1 MNGWSIDM
9 RKHDNSELQDRTAR
23 LAEQISTRMDRG
35 APVHRDEVERLKLL
49 ARVIIETKKGGD

>member
-1 MNGWSIDM
+1 M
-9 RKHDNSELQDRTAR
+9 RKHDNSELQDKTAR

-49 ARVIIETKKGGD
+49 ARTLIELKRGH

>member
-1 MNGWSIDM
+1 M

-23 LAEQISTRMDRG
+23 LAEQIAMRMNRG

-49 ARVIIETKKGGD
+49 ARVIIALKKGGD